1 MTKTGGMLDSVNVFL
16 AAGEVVSGALQDY
29 KLEIAFPSEEF
40 TMNAVVTDNEGV
52 QTATSVTSIDGQVG
66 VLFSLVSRGLC
77 LTHRA
82 P

>member
-1 MTKTGGMLDSVNVFL
+1 MLDSVNVFL

-29 KLEIAFPSEEF
+29 KLEIAFTSEEF

>member
-1 MTKTGGMLDSVNVFL
+1 MLDSVNVFL